1 MNNDFEKSF
10 LKVMELEGG
19 FTLHKNQTE
28 SDVTYAGIYRKAHP
42 KWEGWEYID
51 KKETPPTSLVRTFY
65 YEKFYKQFN
74 ELDSQI
80 AYLLFEAT
88 VNMGNTAIKLAQR
101 ALGLVDDGIIG
112 PKTKNA
118 LLECNKDRF
127 AFSFTIAKIAYY
139 NNLAAKEQYRP
150 YLRGWINRALKS
162 VEGL

>member
-1 MNNDFEKSF
+1 MNDDFEKSF
-10 LKVMELEGG
+10 LKVIELEGG
-19 FTLHKNQTE
+19 FALHQNQTE
-28 SDVTYAGIYRKAHP
+28 SQVTYAGIYRKAHP

-65 YEKFYKQFN
+65 YEKFYKPFN
-74 ELDSQI
+74 ELDPQI

-101 ALGLVDDGIIG
+101 ALGLVDDGTIG

>member
-118 LLECNKDRF
+118 LFECNKDRF